1 MACSCLSDDTWYA
14 LSQMR
19 TTTSLTTTLHVED
32 PEKLGPNSSMADY
45 PIEKVFPVYAVGVS
59 EPDPNLIVSVANTA
73 STVGDPIWDA
83 VKLEAKL
90 EVQFPAETNT
100 RCFLPICSS
109 LSGQS
114 YLVLVAGGRWQAEKE
129 PILSSFLYASILTH
143 DCLDRALSFVLSNR
157 LQNPTL
163 LATQLMDI
171 FCDVIMHDRCIQ
183 CSIRLDLQACKDR
196 DPSCL
201 SYCSALLYLKGYH
214 SLQTHRVAH
223 ALWNQG
229 RKVLALALQSRVS
242 EVFGVDIHPAAKIGD
257 GILLDHATGVV
268 IGETAVIGNRVSLMQ
283 GVTLGGTGKET
294 GDRHPQIG
302 QGALIG
308 ASVTI
313 LGNIKVGEGAMVGA
327 GSLVMKDVPPHS
339 MVTGIPA
346 KVIGYVDD
354 QDPSLT
360 MKHDASKEFFKKV
373 AISCKEARSN
383 GDLSVCK
390 LDSII
395 FLGSPMMQHE
405 SRRHNNV
412 ADKLAKQGKKL
423 TPNSCFEVWF
433 EPSDFVNSLMNEDT
447 GGPLFDGP
455 FVPPLVFDCNNSVR
469 PLQTTIELVQANTVS
484 YYDAYY

>member
-1 MACSCLSDDTWYA
+1 MACSCLSEDNWFA

-19 TTTSLTTTLHVED
+19 TTTTLQVED
-32 PEKLGPNSSMADY
+32 PQIIGPNSAGMPEY
-45 PIEKVFPVYAVGVS
+45 RLEKVFPVYAVGVS

-73 STVGDPIWDA
+73 STLGDPIWDA

-90 EVQFPAETNT
+90 E
-100 RCFLPICSS
+100 
-109 LSGQS
+109 
-114 YLVLVAGGRWQAEKE
+114 AEKE

-143 DCLDRALSFVLSNR
+143 DCLERALSFVLSNR

-171 FCDVIMHDRCIQ
+171 FSDVIMHNRCIQ

-214 SLQTHRVAH
+214 ALQTHRVAH
-223 ALWNQG
+223 TLWNQG

-242 EVFGVDIHPAAKIGD
+242 EVIPVFAYKTAAQIGE

-283 GVTLGGTGKET
+283 GVTLGGTGKEI
-294 GDRHPQIG
+294 GDRHPKIG

-308 ASVTI
+308 ASATI
-313 LGNIKVGEGAMVGA
+313 LGNIKIGEGAMVGA

-360 MKHDASKEFFKKV
+360 MKHDASKAFFKQV

-383 GDLSVCK
+383 GAVASKD
-390 LDSII
+390 D
-395 FLGSPMMQHE
+395 GS
-405 SRRHNNV
+405 
-412 ADKLAKQGKKL
+412 
-423 TPNSCFEVWF
+423 T
-433 EPSDFVNSLMNEDT
+433 
-447 GGPLFDGP
+447 
-455 FVPPLVFDCNNSVR
+455 
-469 PLQTTIELVQANTVS
+469 
-484 YYDAYY
+484 

>member
-1 MACSCLSDDTWYA
+1 MACSCLSDDTWFA

-19 TTTSLTTTLHVED
+19 TTTTTSLTSTLQVENQEN
-32 PEKLGPNSSMADY
+32 PEKFGSNSAMGEY
-45 PIEKVFPVYAVGVS
+45 RLEKVFPVYAVGVS

-90 EVQFPAETNT
+90 E
-100 RCFLPICSS
+100 
-109 LSGQS
+109 
-114 YLVLVAGGRWQAEKE
+114 AEKE

-143 DCLDRALSFVLSNR
+143 DCLERALSFVLSNR
-157 LQNPTL
+157 LQNATL

-268 IGETAVIGNRVSLMQ
+268 IGETAIIGNRVSLMQ
-283 GVTLGGTGKET
+283 AGTDVAQLDPFPLELVVYDLIYVTCDAESIDLIISSYTHQKGNAVVDTRGSLSKGSASKGDSIGVTLGGTGKEI
-294 GDRHPQIG
+294 GDRHPNIG

-308 ASVTI
+308 ASATI
-313 LGNIKVGEGAMVGA
+313 LGNIKIGEGAMVGA

-360 MKHDASKEFFKKV
+360 MKHDASKEFFKQV
-373 AISCKEARSN
+373 AIRCKEARSN
-383 GDLSVCK
+383 GEISLCRVVALKD
-390 LDSII
+390 D
-395 FLGSPMMQHE
+395 GS
-405 SRRHNNV
+405 
-412 ADKLAKQGKKL
+412 
-423 TPNSCFEVWF
+423 T
-433 EPSDFVNSLMNEDT
+433 
-447 GGPLFDGP
+447 
-455 FVPPLVFDCNNSVR
+455 
-469 PLQTTIELVQANTVS
+469 
-484 YYDAYY
+484 

>member
-1 MACSCLSDDTWYA
+1 MACSCLSEDNWFA

-19 TTTSLTTTLHVED
+19 TTTTLQVED
-32 PEKLGPNSSMADY
+32 PQIIGPNSAGMPEY
-45 PIEKVFPVYAVGVS
+45 RLEKVFPVYAVGVS

-73 STVGDPIWDA
+73 STLGDPIWDA

-90 EVQFPAETNT
+90 E
-100 RCFLPICSS
+100 
-109 LSGQS
+109 
-114 YLVLVAGGRWQAEKE
+114 AEKE

-143 DCLDRALSFVLSNR
+143 DCLERALSFVLSNR

-171 FCDVIMHDRCIQ
+171 FSDVIMHNRCIQ

-214 SLQTHRVAH
+214 ALQTHRVAH
-223 ALWNQG
+223 TLWNQG

-242 EVFGVDIHPAAKIGD
+242 EVFGVDIHPAAQIGE

-283 GVTLGGTGKET
+283 GVTLGGTGKEI
-294 GDRHPQIG
+294 GDRHPKIG

-308 ASVTI
+308 ASATI
-313 LGNIKVGEGAMVGA
+313 LGNIKIGEGAMVGA

-360 MKHDASKEFFKKV
+360 MKHDASKAFFKQV

-383 GDLSVCK
+383 GAVASKAD
-390 LDSII
+390 
-395 FLGSPMMQHE
+395 GS
-405 SRRHNNV
+405 
-412 ADKLAKQGKKL
+412 
-423 TPNSCFEVWF
+423 T
-433 EPSDFVNSLMNEDT
+433 
-447 GGPLFDGP
+447 
-455 FVPPLVFDCNNSVR
+455 
-469 PLQTTIELVQANTVS
+469 
-484 YYDAYY
+484 

>member
-1 MACSCLSDDTWYA
+1 MACSCLSDDTWFA

-19 TTTSLTTTLHVED
+19 TTTLQVED
-32 PEKLGPNSSMADY
+32 PKIIGPNSAGMPEY
-45 PIEKVFPVYAVGVS
+45 RLEKVFPVYAVGVS

-73 STVGDPIWDA
+73 STLGDPIWDA

-90 EVQFPAETNT
+90 E
-100 RCFLPICSS
+100 
-109 LSGQS
+109 
-114 YLVLVAGGRWQAEKE
+114 AEKE

-143 DCLDRALSFVLSNR
+143 DCLERALSFVLSNR

-171 FCDVIMHDRCIQ
+171 FSD
-183 CSIRLDLQACKDR
+183 ACKDR

-214 SLQTHRVAH
+214 ALQTHRVAH
-223 ALWNQG
+223 TLWNQG

-242 EVFGVDIHPAAKIGD
+242 EVFGVDIHPAAQIGE

-283 GVTLGGTGKET
+283 GVTLGGTGKEI
-294 GDRHPQIG
+294 GDRHPKIG

-308 ASVTI
+308 ASATI
-313 LGNIKVGEGAMVGA
+313 LGNIKIGEGAMVGA

-360 MKHDASKEFFKKV
+360 MKHDASKEFFKQV

-383 GDLSVCK
+383 GAVVSKD
-390 LDSII
+390 D
-395 FLGSPMMQHE
+395 GS
-405 SRRHNNV
+405 
-412 ADKLAKQGKKL
+412 
-423 TPNSCFEVWF
+423 T
-433 EPSDFVNSLMNEDT
+433 
-447 GGPLFDGP
+447 
-455 FVPPLVFDCNNSVR
+455 
-469 PLQTTIELVQANTVS
+469 
-484 YYDAYY
+484 